1 MNKAEFLK
9 SLDSDLMKMNA
20 AEKKKYIIYY
30 DEIISDYVENG
41 MTEVEAVNKIGS
53 PAKIAKELIE
63 DHDSVKLNLPTT
75 GSRLLNIT
83 LTIIGFPLW
92 GSVLLGIAL
101 FVLSIYITIWCV
113 PLVTSAG
120 CAGLF
125 TSAIIG
131 ILGSPFVM
139 AKSFSVGLMQLGLGI
154 ASIGISAL
162 LGIASIY
169 LVKKF
174 AKISKNFTAKIVS
187 LFQKKVVIQ

>member
-30 DEIISDYVENG
+30 DVIISDYVDIG

-174 AKISKNFTAKIVS
+174 AKYQKII
-187 LFQKKVVIQ
+187 LQK